1 MRIIK
6 AQPKREARIFP
17 ANSDA
22 VSAAFTRAAKFLEI
36 DDLHLRDMRH
46 EGASRL
52 FEMGLSIPRVA
63 AVTGHRSWQ
72 SQKRYTH
79 LRHEGDRF
87 ARWKW
92 LDVAAPPKN
101 SPLDQDLG
109 GACVP
114 IAARFQ
120 VCDSCRHGFEYHR
133 PPQEFALQNIDL
145 LSQVAVRLKAEL
157 CSHHI
162 PALYIHTVNST
173 THTSLRTNP
182 ILYIH
187 TVITGPTMKPEPADC
202 PICHAAAERTRQRGG
217 RGFKY
222 SCPTCGTYEV
232 TSALL
237 GCGARPPASARE
249 ELARLRAYGYK
260 PRVEFHARD
269 GIRIGPSRS
278 GGA

>member
-114 IAARFQ
+114 IA
-120 VCDSCRHGFEYHR
+120 C
-133 PPQEFALQNIDL
+133 
-145 LSQVAVRLKAEL
+145 K
-157 CSHHI
+157 I
-162 PALYIHTVNST
+162 PGL
-173 THTSLRTNP
+173 
-182 ILYIH
+182 
-187 TVITGPTMKPEPADC
+187 
-202 PICHAAAERTRQRGG
+202 
-217 RGFKY
+217 
-222 SCPTCGTYEV
+222 
-232 TSALL
+232 
-237 GCGARPPASARE
+237 
-249 ELARLRAYGYK
+249 
-260 PRVEFHARD
+260 
-269 GIRIGPSRS
+269 
-278 GGA
+278 